1 MVTAITDSSSLKA
14 LADGPAT
21 TIRET
26 QISKDFDAFLRLM
39 TAQMRHQ
46 DPLDPIDG
54 TQFVTQLAQF
64 SGVEQQVLANQKL
77 DALLAA
83 LTRSAAE
90 VALGFLGLVVETASG
105 RVELEPDQPA
115 AFAFESET
123 AASRAVAVVRD
134 EAGNEVRR
142 VPVDALTP
150 GRHEASWDGR
160 DALGQPAPP
169 GIYQVQVLIYDDAGR
184 QVVQEIPAL
193 TRAKV
198 VEARL
203 SEGATTLILSNGA
216 AVEPA
221 ELRALAA

>member
-1 MVTAITDSSSLKA
+1 MVSAITDSSSLRT
-14 LADGPAT
+14 LADAPPTAL
-21 TIRET
+21 RET

-105 RVELEPDQPA
+105 LVKLEPDQPA
-115 AFAFESET
+115 AFAFET
-123 AASRAVAVVRD
+123 AAAAGRAVAVVRD
-134 EAGNEVRR
+134 AAGNEVRR
-142 VPVDALTP
+142 LPVDVSAP

-160 DALGQPAPP
+160 DALGQPAAP

-184 QVVQEIPAL
+184 QVLQEIPAL
-193 TRAKV
+193 SRARV

-203 SEGATTLILSNGA
+203 GEEATTLILSNGA

>member
-1 MVTAITDSSSLKA
+1 MVSAITDGASVKG
-14 LADGPAT
+14 LADAPAT
-21 TIRET
+21 TVREA

-46 DPLDPIDG
+46 DPLDPLDG

-64 SGVEQQVLANQKL
+64 SGVEQQVQANQKL

-90 VALGFLGLVVETASG
+90 VALGFLGRVVETASG
-105 RVELEPDQPA
+105 LVELEADQSA
-115 AFAFESET
+115 AFAFETEG
-123 AASRAVAVVRD
+123 AASKAIAVVLD

-142 VPVDALTP
+142 LPVDAPAP
-150 GRHEASWDGR
+150 GRHQASWDGR
-160 DALGQPAPP
+160 DAAGQPAAP
-169 GIYQVQVLIYDDAGR
+169 GVYQVQVLIYDDAGR
-184 QVVQEIPAL
+184 EVVQEIPAL

-203 SEGATTLILSNGA
+203 GEETSTLILSNGA
-216 AVEPA
+216 AAAPT
-221 ELRALAA
+221 ELRAIAA